1 MQRHSRICVSVLWA
15 VPALAGVVSL
25 AGCVSARAKVA
36 ELTVEPH
43 VVESVERFKKEYV
56 LAPGDQIEITVR
68 RVPELSRTQ
77 IIRPDGNI
85 TLPVVNQLKAAGLTA
100 VELNTKLE
108 ELFAARLVAPEI
120 TVIPTLVR
128 QPVVY
133 VSGDV
138 ASSIAVPLRDAPT
151 VIQAITLAGGFRRSA
166 AARDVAIIRLNGD
179 GHLQATTIPVGDRS
193 QPAPFMALRAA
204 PLQADDIVFVPESG
218 RSQMA
223 RFLDDFINR
232 PLQGVTGVVGTFES
246 FKLIS
251 YISKVTP

>member
-1 MQRHSRICVSVLWA
+1 MDETGSGLYRRLVCLAGPETHCVDGSGANTGKRLVVGKIMQRHSRICVSVLWA

-108 ELFAARLVAPEI
+108 ELFAA
-120 TVIPTLVR
+120 
-128 QPVVY
+128 
-133 VSGDV
+133 
-138 ASSIAVPLRDAPT
+138 
-151 VIQAITLAGGFRRSA
+151 
-166 AARDVAIIRLNGD
+166 
-179 GHLQATTIPVGDRS
+179 
-193 QPAPFMALRAA
+193 
-204 PLQADDIVFVPESG
+204 
-218 RSQMA
+218 
-223 RFLDDFINR
+223 
-232 PLQGVTGVVGTFES
+232 
-246 FKLIS
+246 
-251 YISKVTP
+251 